1 MTPFDDLALLRVLI
15 RIVESGSI
23 SAAARSLAIPQP
35 TLSRHLRTLEDR
47 AGVRLVHRDTHHL
60 HPTEAG
66 LRLIASARNLLD
78 LATDATDHLHQG
90 HATLQGHLRLFATID
105 LGQTAVTRLIA
116 GFLRDHAKVTAELG
130 YTNRPVQM
138 IEDGYDAGIVAGH
151 ITDERLIARPVA
163 SVRRMLV
170 AAPTLVERQRQR
182 APREPG
188 ELKAWPWAR
197 LSSRQFGGAA
207 TTVTLMS
214 PTGAAKTLRIAPIL
228 TSEGVTSLREAVR
241 AGLALAVL
249 PEWLIH
255 DDLATGALV
264 RVLPKWS
271 ARPIPLSLISVA
283 DRQRPAR
290 VQAFLAYAEA
300 ELANLIARATY

>member
-1 MTPFDDLALLRVLI
+1 MTPFDDLALLRALI

-35 TLSRHLRTLEDR
+35 TLSRHLRTLEAR
-47 AGVRLVHRDTHHL
+47 AGVRLLHRDTHHL

-66 LRLIASARNLLD
+66 ARLLDSARGLLD
-78 LATDATDHLHQG
+78 LATDATDRLHTS
-90 HATLQGHLRLFATID
+90 HVTLQGHLRLFATID
-105 LGQTAVTRLIA
+105 LGQTAVTQLIA
-116 GFLRDHAKVTAELG
+116 GFLRAHPKVTAELG

-138 IEDGYDAGIVAGH
+138 IEDGYDAGIVAGRV
-151 ITDERLIARPVA
+151 TDERLIARPIA

-170 AAPTLVERQRQR
+170 AAPALVERHRR

-188 ELKAWPWAR
+188 ELKTWPWAR

-207 TTVTLMS
+207 TTVTLLS
-214 PTGAAKTLRIAPIL
+214 PTGAARTLRIAPIL
-228 TSEGVTSLREAVR
+228 TSEGVTSLRCAVR

-255 DDLATGALV
+255 DDLAAGVLV
-264 RVLPKWS
+264 RVLPKWT
-271 ARPIPLSLISVA
+271 ARPIPLSMISVA

-300 ELANLIARATY
+300 ELPSVIARATY